1 MAVCFLSI
9 FTTLMKIST
18 YQLFALTAFFLFS
31 CSDDNSS
38 APAPPTIPDNAQGSG
53 NNDVLVW
60 SEEFDYEGLPDS
72 DTWVIETGNGDWGW
86 GNGESQYYLEDNI
99 NVSNGTLKIHV
110 KKENQS
116 GFQYTSARLKTQ
128 YGYSF
133 KYGRVDVRAKLPSN
147 QGTWPAIWM
156 LGNSHSSIGWPRCG
170 EVDIME
176 QTGANKNKILATA
189 HWHNGNGTSSY
200 PNRSNASSENI
211 QAGEIAIQNA
221 STQFHTYS
229 IDWTDTRIK
238 MLLDDVEY
246 FSMPTNSTQPF
257 DKKFFFLLNVAVGG
271 TLGGD
276 IPFNFPDDVMEID
289 YIRVYQ

>member
-1 MAVCFLSI
+1 
-9 FTTLMKIST
+9 MKISI
-18 YQLFALTAFFLFS
+18 YHLFVLAALFMFS
-31 CSDDNSS
+31 CSDDSSS
-38 APAPPTIPDNAQGSG
+38 APAPPTSTDPGDTQPSG

-60 SEEFDYEGLPDS
+60 SDEFDYEGLPDS
-72 DTWVIETGNGDWGW
+72 DNWIIETGNGDWGW

-110 KKENQS
+110 KKEDKS
-116 GFQYTSARLKTQ
+116 GFQYTSGRLKTQ

-156 LGNSHSSIGWPRCG
+156 LGNTHSSVGWPRCG

-189 HWHNGNGTSSY
+189 HWFNGNGTSSN
-200 PNRSNASSENI
+200 PNRPNPTSVNI
-211 QAGEIAIQNA
+211 GAGEIAIQNV

-229 IDWTDTRIK
+229 LEWTDTHIK
-238 MLLDDVEY
+238 MLLDNVEY
-246 FSMPTNSTQPF
+246 FSMPTNSSQPF

-271 TLGGD
+271 TLGGSV
-276 IPFNFPDDVMEID
+276 PSNFPDDVMEVD